1 MNFQAIYY
9 QTLNKK
15 KNELYQLEMHI
26 TKIKANL
33 KSKQTPISISNYI
46 ACLTNRVV
54 ELSSEIE
61 DLTIQGIKG
70 MF

>member
-26 TKIKANL
+26 VKIKENF
-33 KSKQTPISISNYI
+33 KCKQTPISISNYI
-46 ACLTNRVV
+46 VCLTNRAV
-54 ELSSEIE
+54 ELSLEIE
-61 DLTIQGIKG
+61 DLIIQGIKG